1 MNLRPTLRRI
11 VPVLAVVAAV
21 AVSLVLLVAAGLGSS
36 GDHSRDRAPT
46 ATALRVD
53 REPGRPGQATGL
65 PDPAALN
72 EPMLVVQGYVES
84 FNRGDTAAAG
94 RIYTKAISIQPD
106 NWRPW
111 YYRARLLQNVSG
123 PKAALFD
130 AQQAAARDPRGL
142 AGAYAASL
150 ATGQ

>member
-1 MNLRPTLRRI
+1 
-11 VPVLAVVAAV
+11 VLAVAAGAFAAAALYSLVSPWLASRRVDDAYAALGRNDVGAAV
-21 AVSLVLLVAAGLGSS
+21 ADAKSAHDLNPVSVDALLAWGAA
-36 GDHSRDRAPT
+36 
-46 ATALRVD
+46 
-53 REPGRPGQATGL
+53 E
-65 PDPAALN
+65 AA
-72 EPMLVVQGYVES
+72 
-84 FNRGDTAAAG
+84 RGDTAAAG

-123 PKAALFD
+123 AKAALFD
-130 AQQAAARDPRGL
+130 AQQAAERDPRGL